1 MTENNIIE
9 FQMENNNEITNI
21 VKSKKLKYNIVTY
34 GCAMNEHDSEQI
46 SGILE
51 KIGFVKSDFENAD
64 LILFNTCCVRD
75 NAEHKLF
82 GNVGALKERKS
93 LNKNMLLGVC
103 GCMMQQKEYAENLK
117 KRFPFVDII
126 FGTHNI
132 QNLPSMIMD
141 ALSKKQVVQVFDT
154 DGYIV
159 EGVPVKRVNSFS
171 AYINIMYG
179 CNNFCTYCIVPYVRG
194 RERSRLSSNIID
206 EAKDLVQGGVSEI
219 TLLGQNVN
227 SYNRESSDLSF
238 SSLLK
243 ELSKI
248 DGLRR
253 LKFLTSHPKD
263 LSNELIETI
272 SECSNISRHL
282 HLPVQSGDSEV
293 LKNMNRGYS
302 SEDYLRLVDKIKKQI
317 PDIGLTTDIIVGFP
331 GETEKQFE
339 NTLDLLKQVKY
350 DGVFSFMYNV
360 RKGTKAENMEGQVPI
375 EIKRRRLQE
384 LMQMQN
390 EISYSINSS
399 LVGKRFE
406 VLIEKEARK
415 ENQMC
420 GRSMCGKLINV
431 NCSKNYIGKYVKVI
445 IESAHHNSLSARME
459 EENV

>member
-21 VKSKKLKYNIVTY
+21 VKSKKFKYNIVTY

-75 NAEHKLF
+75 NAEHRLF

-263 LSNELIETI
+263 LSNEIIETI

-302 SEDYLRLVDKIKKQI
+302 REDYLRLIDKIKKQI

-375 EIKRRRLQE
+375 DIKRRRLQE
-384 LMQMQN
+384 LMKMQN

-431 NCSKNYIGKYVKVI
+431 NCSKDYIGKYVKVI